1 MTQNRKGFTL
11 IEALIAITVL
21 VILAGVTVFSTL
33 DLVTVADAKKIIND
47 MIHLKTAMLMWYKEN
62 SSRIVYDAGA
72 KQYKIN
78 TKGTI
83 QPFKEFIG
91 KHKDEIL
98 RYVSSND
105 IKLRNKESSANDTGD
120 YTFID
125 TDEGTRWFICC
136 NLGSLNLLTKG
147 EEAPDIKV
155 REKIAG
161 QANKLNLFGLDN
173 ITNTPTKKYTA
184 NNKFVC
190 MLVIEWKK

>member
-1 MTQNRKGFTL
+1 MNRNRRGFTL
-11 IEALIAITVL
+11 MEMLIAITVL
-21 VILAGVTVFSTL
+21 VMLSGVMLFSTL
-33 DLVTVADAKKIIND
+33 DFVTTAEANKVIND

-125 TDEGTRWFICC
+125 TDGGTRWFICC

-173 ITNTPTKKYTA
+173 IKNTPTKKYTA
-184 NNKFVC
+184 NNIFVC
-190 MLVIEWKK
+190 MHVLTLSK